1 MFYYVL
7 GNIAPR
13 LRSALRCIQL
23 IACVT
28 IPYLEKYGFKK
39 VLEPF
44 VHDVNKLS
52 EVSTTIV
59 ILVNSVR

>member
-7 GNIAPR
+7 GNIEPR

-28 IPYLEKYGFKK
+28 IPDLEKYGFQK

-44 VHDVNKLS
+44 IHDVNKLS
-52 EVSTTIV
+52 KVCV
-59 ILVNSVR
+59 ALDY